1 MNPFNSYWQLLSL
14 YIYFSIHFRCAE
26 VRENTIASLKSAA
39 SHGADFVEFDVQLS
53 RDLIPVLY
61 HDFYV
66 AIAMRRKTQV
76 TAEEML
82 QLPVKDLSL
91 EQLQRLKVRKKW
103 IKIFKLQ
110 LRSISHSRAL
120 THQYLIYTLPLFPNI
135 RLSFTCYFYY
145 YDNSLL

>member
-1 MNPFNSYWQLLSL
+1 MWALHLVEILNSNSLEILFKFFDLLISFTKCIIFFLLS
-14 YIYFSIHFRCAE
+14 FRCAE

-66 AIAMRRKTQV
+66 AIAMKRKKQISS
-76 TAEEML
+76 EEMI

-91 EQLQRLKVRKKW
+91 EQLQRLKVN
-103 IKIFKLQ
+103 FVGFVFFF
-110 LRSISHSRAL
+110 S
-120 THQYLIYTLPLFPNI
+120 T
-135 RLSFTCYFYY
+135 
-145 YDNSLL
+145 

>member
-1 MNPFNSYWQLLSL
+1 MSFMVNS
-14 YIYFSIHFRCAE
+14 RCAE

-66 AIAMRRKTQV
+66 AIAMKRKKQIV
-76 TAEEML
+76 AEETI

-91 EQLQRLKVRKKW
+91 EQLQRLKV
-103 IKIFKLQ
+103 
-110 LRSISHSRAL
+110 S
-120 THQYLIYTLPLFPNI
+120 
-135 RLSFTCYFYY
+135 
-145 YDNSLL
+145 